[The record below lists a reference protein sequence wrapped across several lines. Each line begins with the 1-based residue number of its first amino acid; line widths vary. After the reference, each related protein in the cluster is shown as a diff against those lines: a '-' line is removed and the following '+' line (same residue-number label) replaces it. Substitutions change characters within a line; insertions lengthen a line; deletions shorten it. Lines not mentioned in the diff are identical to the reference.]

1 VQVLGNRLELVPTKD
16 EDGFG
21 TETDLLSLS
30 LSFRILTISVM
41 NLLVCQIFLVPEI
54 AIEEIYQ
61 DFINWD
67 KQDDCW
73 DGSKSLDD

>member
-1 VQVLGNRLELVPTKD
+1 
-16 EDGFG
+16 
-21 TETDLLSLS
+21 
-30 LSFRILTISVM
+30 M